1 MNNTPLDFLY
11 SPMSQPNYNTPEL
24 RNADPNR
31 KAFFDVLS
39 HQTIT
44 RRDFRS
50 IDKLK
55 DVFENL
61 EYPSVVHVRSSCL
74 L

>member
-1 MNNTPLDFLY
+1 MKNTHLDFLY
-11 SPMSQPNYNTPEL
+11 SPMVQPNYNTPEL
-24 RNADPNR
+24 YNADPNR
-31 KAFFDVLS
+31 KAFFNFLT

-55 DVFENL
+55 DVFEDL
-61 EYPSVVHVRSSCL
+61 EYPSVVHVRPSCL
-74 L
+74 P